1 MRAGRSTELRL
12 DVVSVN
18 TNFLRVAD
26 RGEAVCAAARGQPRR
41 RPRRRRART
50 LTARGD
56 AYVCAHAVN
65 DETVRARALA
75 ARGKFAL
82 RRVPRLTGDGPRR
95 E

>member
-12 DVVSVN
+12 DVVCAHRHL
-18 TNFLRVAD
+18 LRVAD
-26 RGEAVCAAARGQPRR
+26 GGETVRPSARGQARR